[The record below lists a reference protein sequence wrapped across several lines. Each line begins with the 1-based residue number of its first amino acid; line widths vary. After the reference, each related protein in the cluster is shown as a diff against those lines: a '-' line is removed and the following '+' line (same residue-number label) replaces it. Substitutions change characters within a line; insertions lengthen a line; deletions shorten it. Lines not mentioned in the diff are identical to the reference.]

1 MARLKQGIFGAISGT
16 LGPIVGGMW
25 KGIPY
30 LRQRPKKGKN
40 KKPRTAAQI
49 ANEEKFKFGNN
60 WLIPFHPF
68 VAIGF
73 NNQASG
79 KTAIAAA
86 FSANYLNV
94 ISGVHPNF
102 VVDYPKVIISKGKL
116 PPLENPAVLLT
127 APGVL
132 EITWQPNTG
141 TKTSY
146 NDQLMLVLYSPELK
160 IADGFIGSA
169 NRADGQYTFTFDQQ
183 LAGKVLEVYLTV
195 VSLDRKKVANSRY
208 MGRIEP

>member
-1 MARLKQGIFGAISGT
+1 MAKLKQGILGAISGT

-30 LRQRPKKGKN
+30 LRRRPKKGKT

-49 ANEEKFKFGNN
+49 ANQEKFKFANN
-60 WLIPFHPF
+60 WLIPFQPF

-73 NNQASG
+73 HNQANG

-86 FSANYLNV
+86 FSANYLQV

-102 VVDYPKVIISKGKL
+102 VVDYPKVTISKGKL
-116 PPLENPAVLLT
+116 PPLENPVVQLT
-127 APGVL
+127 APGVMK
-132 EITWQPNTG
+132 ITWQPNST

-146 NDQLMLVLYSPELK
+146 NDQLMLVLYSPELQ

-169 NRADGQYTFTFDQQ
+169 SRADAQYTFTFNPQ
-183 LAGKVLEVYLTV
+183 LVGMVLEVYLTV
-195 VSLDRKKVANSRY
+195 VSLDRKRVANSQY